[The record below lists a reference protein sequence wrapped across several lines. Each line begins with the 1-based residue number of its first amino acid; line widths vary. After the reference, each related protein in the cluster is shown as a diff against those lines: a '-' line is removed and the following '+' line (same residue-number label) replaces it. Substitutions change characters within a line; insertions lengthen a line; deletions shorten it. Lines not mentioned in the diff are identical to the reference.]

1 MLMNKGKIHRS
12 KNVGSYTKVSNELIR
27 SKLLTM
33 QEKSILIFIL
43 SHPDDWSINR
53 QYLYNS
59 FIDSKGSID
68 TAFKGLIDKLYIH
81 SYKIMSD
88 KGRFLGL
95 NYVVYDTPKIDL
107 PEVGKPEV
115 GYPPHG
121 ESENGQTGGRISKP
135 RKPSPI
141 LSTVSTINEHT
152 NTDLIEINVLTKAS
166 EIFSIENVR
175 LLFSNAG
182 KPEQADTFFYHYESL
197 NWMVAG
203 TQIVKLDALVNKWI
217 LNNKNKPTQNGLNKA
232 IASTNIEQYQ
242 RHFDDCVEY
251 IEKLG
256 I

>member
-1 MLMNKGKIHRS
+1 MNKGKIHRS

-27 SKLLTM
+27 SKLLTI
-33 QEKSILIFIL
+33 QEKLILIFIL

-59 FIDSKGSID
+59 FIDSKGCID
-68 TAFKGLIDKLYIH
+68 TAFKGLIDKGYIH

-88 KGRFLGL
+88 KGRFIGL
-95 NYVVYDTPKIDL
+95 NYVVYETPKTDL
-107 PEVGKPEV
+107 PEGGKPE
-115 GYPPHG
+115 GGKPPHG
-121 ESENGQTGGRISKP
+121 ESENGQTGGRITEP

-141 LSTVSTINEHT
+141 VSTVSTKNEHT
-152 NTDLIEINVLTKAS
+152 NNDLIEINVLTKAS

-175 LLFSNAG
+175 LLFANAG

-203 TQIVKLDALVNKWI
+203 TQIIKLEALVNKWI
-217 LNNKNKPTQNGLNKA
+217 SNNNNKQNTNGLTKQSSA
-232 IASTNIEQYQ
+232 TTNIEQYQ
-242 RHFDDCVEY
+242 RHFDDCIEY
-251 IEKLG
+251 IKELG

>member
-1 MLMNKGKIHRS
+1 MNKGKIHRS

-27 SKLLTM
+27 SKLLTI
-33 QEKSILIFIL
+33 QEKLILIFIL

-59 FIDSKGSID
+59 FIDSKGCID
-68 TAFKGLIDKLYIH
+68 TAFKGLIDKGYIH

-88 KGRFLGL
+88 KGRFIGL
-95 NYVVYDTPKIDL
+95 NYVVYETPKTDL
-107 PEVGKPEV
+107 PEGGKPE
-115 GYPPHG
+115 GGKPPHG
-121 ESENGQTGGRISKP
+121 ESENGQTGGRITEP

-141 LSTVSTINEHT
+141 ISNVSTKNEHK

-175 LLFSNAG
+175 LLFANAG

-203 TQIVKLDALVNKWI
+203 TQIIKLEALVNKWI
-217 LNNKNKPTQNGLNKA
+217 SNNNNKPNTNGLTKQSSGDA
-232 IASTNIEQYQ
+232 KIKLFID
-242 RHFDDCVEY
+242 HFNDCLEY
-251 IEKLG
+251 ANELG